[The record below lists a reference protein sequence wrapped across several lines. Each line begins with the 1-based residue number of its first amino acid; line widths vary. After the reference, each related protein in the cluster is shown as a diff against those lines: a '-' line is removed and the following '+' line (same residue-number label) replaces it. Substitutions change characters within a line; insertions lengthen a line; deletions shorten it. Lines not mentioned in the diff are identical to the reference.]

1 MVREEDEN
9 EVVPLNRNKG
19 QDCVRRK
26 KRQKEMEGS
35 QEIAPVS

>member
-1 MVREEDEN
+1 MGGGRWN
-9 EVVPLNRNKG
+9 EVVPLNRKEG

-35 QEIAPVS
+35 QDIVPVS